1 MHIEAVEGLRVLR
14 HMFRCFVAGREI
26 PTLAEGIP
34 VMYFCLLLFI
44 YRFLFVFIGS
54 LELEP
59 CTLPTAQ
66 HSCCNCGETSD
77 AIQVDLVCFVS
88 PSSDQI

>member
-1 MHIEAVEGLRVLR
+1 MVRGTK
-14 HMFRCFVAGREI
+14 I
-26 PTLAEGIP
+26 PILAEGVP
-34 VMYFCLLLFI
+34 VMYFYLLLLI
-44 YRFLFVFIGS
+44 YRLLFVFICS

>member
-1 MHIEAVEGLRVLR
+1 MVRGTK
-14 HMFRCFVAGREI
+14 I

-34 VMYFCLLLFI
+34 VMYVCLLLFI
-44 YRFLFVFIGS
+44 YRLLFVFIGS

-66 HSCCNCGETSD
+66 HSCCNCGDRLRMQFRLIGLALFRLRLIRSEL
-77 AIQVDLVCFVS
+77 AARPLVRVVVTELK
-88 PSSDQI
+88 